1 MIDYRIQEAILFG
14 TEPGERV
21 LDVFYLCTTAAL
33 IRIGMEAQSYG
44 AEPNSSYVSEALSP
58 AMETMGKILCPIYD
72 VVKPDDYVEHMITT
86 RRSFTGIATSGEL
99 QSVFTQQIVA
109 LQEADRLKNLATAI
123 ESQIWMDLGVD
134 TNGQARV
141 EE

>member
-14 TEPGERV
+14 AEPGERV
-21 LDVFYLCTTAAL
+21 IDVFYLCTTAAL
-33 IRIGMEAQSYG
+33 IRIDMETQSYG

-72 VVKPDDYVEHMITT
+72 VVKPDDYVEHMITA
-86 RRSFTGIATSGEL
+86 RRSFGGIATSGEL

-109 LQEADRLKNLATAI
+109 LQEAGSLETLATAI
-123 ESQIWMDLGVD
+123 ESKIWMDLGVD
-134 TNGQARV
+134 TNGLARV
-141 EE
+141 